1 MSGLE
6 VNISDVH
13 CLPSSAG
20 ANPPYFQFFGKD
32 RWKFQESKGQL
43 TSQLIDIFRNIA
55 FVKTATAEESFL
67 EKFQERN
74 EENYQIAKKDYRVRA
89 FFQPIELSVVLFSI
103 TFIFFYGAHRVSIG
117 VISVGTLISF
127 LVYTLQFLNPIGGLS
142 HQLT

>member
-1 MSGLE
+1 M
-6 VNISDVH
+6 
-13 CLPSSAG
+13 
-20 ANPPYFQFFGKD
+20 
-32 RWKFQESKGQL
+32 
-43 TSQLIDIFRNIA
+43 
-55 FVKTATAEESFL
+55 